1 MSYPCHLRR
10 LILEGFDA
18 LQLSNGQIS
27 LTVIP
32 ALGGKISSI
41 QPLPSQHEWL
51 WRNPHLPYT
60 APQYAA
66 SFLGMWP
73 VWPGW
78 DNWAVL
84 QAGGQAGRSLLAL
97 LVLSLR
103 GVIGLGWA
111 FDGSSYLLLGIFAA
125 IYLYCLRQAVKAV
138 ISKQVSVATHHAP
151 NLLTRQSSTAPA
163 PPSTSSG
170 RDLLPHSPA
179 FVPVASAFFVLFW
192 YVLLVAPVFHAWY
205 LLWFIPL
212 APLLLP
218 HRRPLNAAI
227 VFSITALLM
236 IPYFETIR
244 VWYPLLLSNQWLG
257 HAVGVPLLLIPPV
270 LALFWPV
277 KPESHSRHLP

>member
-1 MSYPCHLRR
+1 
-10 LILEGFDA
+10 
-18 LQLSNGQIS
+18 
-27 LTVIP
+27 
-32 ALGGKISSI
+32 
-41 QPLPSQHEWL
+41 
-51 WRNPHLPYT
+51 
-60 APQYAA
+60 
-66 SFLGMWP
+66 MWP
-73 VWPGW
+73 LWPGW

-125 IYLYCLRQAVKAV
+125 IYIYWLIKA
-138 ISKQVSVATHHAP
+138 I
-151 NLLTRQSSTAPA
+151 LLTNQSSVSPA
-163 PPSTSSG
+163 PP
-170 RDLLPHSPA
+170 LPHSPA
-179 FVPVASAFFVLFW
+179 LIPIASSFFVLFW

-257 HAVGVPLLLIPPV
+257 HAVGVPLLVIPPV

-277 KPESHSRHLP
+277 KP